1 MGEAEREPETP
12 AQPSA
17 VSCCGALLLAD
28 LAGLKIWFAE
38 TLYDAFCHL
47 KSDCTP
53 CAVIAIDSSTGYG
66 ASPYSELLIFLSGYL
81 VLGTIEIITRHG
93 RNRTAKSPGWEG
105 GSQKNAATAARASG
119 RRSGEAT
126 RAGF

>member
-1 MGEAEREPETP
+1 MTPQAELASRGGGEAMGEAEREPETP

-53 CAVIAIDSSTGYG
+53 CAVIAIDSSTAPRPI
-66 ASPYSELLIFLSGYL
+66 ASS
-81 VLGTIEIITRHG
+81 
-93 RNRTAKSPGWEG
+93 
-105 GSQKNAATAARASG
+105 
-119 RRSGEAT
+119 
-126 RAGF
+126 